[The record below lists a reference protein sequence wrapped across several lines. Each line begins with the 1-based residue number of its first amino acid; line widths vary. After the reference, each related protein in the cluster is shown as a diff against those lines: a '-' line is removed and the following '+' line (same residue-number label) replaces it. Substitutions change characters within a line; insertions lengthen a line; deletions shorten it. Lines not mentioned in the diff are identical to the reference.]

1 RKKRERGK
9 SGRPS
14 KTGRTGFSGRVGE
27 SLYSVSLF
35 LYARLCVACTLKSAP
50 DTSTA
55 FFRRFLIE
63 VNIFSI
69 FFPKNN
75 FDDDRNISSTMCAS
89 DCVADGKEEYLP
101 FLTDVGEL
109 SAEKSEHLRAPVRHR
124 TTPMSANQTHTD
136 ERVPCLAAKASPE
149 HATRL
154 PLNSASFL
162 QGALSTTCTRAKRL
176 FFSSLTRIL
185 MVYQPVRELGQKQ

>member
-1 RKKRERGK
+1 SDGKKERERGK

-35 LYARLCVACTLKSAP
+35 LYARLCVACTLERAL

-55 FFRRFLIE
+55 LFITFLNSFRRFLIE

-69 FFPKNN
+69 YFP
-75 FDDDRNISSTMCAS
+75 
-89 DCVADGKEEYLP
+89 EEQ
-101 FLTDVGEL
+101 FQRMDVGEL

-149 HATRL
+149 HATRF

-176 FFSSLTRIL
+176 FFPSLTRIL
-185 MVYQPVRELGQKQ
+185 MVYRPVRELGQKQ

>member
-1 RKKRERGK
+1 SDGKKERERGK

-35 LYARLCVACTLKSAP
+35 LYARLCVACTLESAP

-55 FFRRFLIE
+55 LFLIE
-63 VNIFSI
+63 VNSFRIAARRRSI
-69 FFPKNN
+69 FFGRRAK
-75 FDDDRNISSTMCAS
+75 
-89 DCVADGKEEYLP
+89 VAVYKR
-101 FLTDVGEL
+101 FFL
-109 SAEKSEHLRAPVRHR
+109 SAEKSKHLRASVRHR

-176 FFSSLTRIL
+176 FFPSLTRIL
-185 MVYQPVRELGQKQ
+185 MVYRLVRELGQKQ